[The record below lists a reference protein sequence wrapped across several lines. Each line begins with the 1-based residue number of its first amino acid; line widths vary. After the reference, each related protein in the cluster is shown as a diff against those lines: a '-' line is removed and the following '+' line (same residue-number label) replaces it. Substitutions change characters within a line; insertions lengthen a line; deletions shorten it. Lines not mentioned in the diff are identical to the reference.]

1 MQATH
6 TAPTAQPVNLPL
18 DFVPIEQETRSHV
31 STRVLCVHVNRKV
44 QTVLGWASAE
54 TYPAGLKPIR
64 VLGRLG
70 WPVAG
75 IKALLGVK

>member
-1 MQATH
+1 MTTNTNFPADFIPLHLEKRTH
-6 TAPTAQPVNLPL
+6 VG
-18 DFVPIEQETRSHV
+18 
-31 STRVLCVHVNRKV
+31 TRVLCAHVDRKV

-64 VLGRLG
+64 IRGRLG

-75 IKALLGVK
+75 IKELLGIQ